1 MVAWWSQEGEKLPL
15 NEPQTYFARARLYL
29 PAVMALQDMTT
40 VQALLCLV
48 QYYFRAPT
56 ETPIW
61 FVLMS

>member
-1 MVAWWSQEGEKLPL
+1 
-15 NEPQTYFARARLYL
+15 
-29 PAVMALQDMTT
+29 MALQDMTT

-61 FVLMS
+61 FVPIPYAYI